1 MKKLLLFLL
10 LPLFALA
17 QSGDGIDISL
27 QYAGT
32 LTDPNVPVEQ
42 TGIGDEIYIDVVL
55 NNSDPQYTATW
66 ADIWFTFNN
75 EAFEYLGVENPLDGQ
90 NNWYTNQWPSVY
102 QFNNA
107 QGYPVDDLYN
117 QYSNGSYWTYVGEE
131 NSITAPLVIT
141 SQSSVE
147 LTGVVARL
155 KFKYKPV
162 PNGYDYTD
170 AIIIRKAS
178 VRDNNLGYTF
188 TNIKAYP
195 NQIFSNAPISTQLT
209 AKVNIDFPVGIDPT
223 MFIARLYRETTSGNW
238 EQVPGSTTATFDTRG
253 DVDMTPGFNLDDTLA
268 IIIDYVG
275 NDIRALY
282 DEIVTISDVSL
293 AFNELAN
300 SGINQD
306 ETFNEIDHVMQ
317 AINGD
322 VDNNGV
328 FNFDDTYKLLGHV
341 LGNGTYLESDDLV
354 YMVKLYRTDQYD
366 VMDSTNYNNYPH
378 GTTLLLPLVVQNSSQ
393 LNYVFNG
400 SITWRGDVN
409 LSHSSIPGNM
419 TEVNTVGKTAR
430 PKAFKYNANKEA
442 ATINSGMVTELK
454 DGKVVMTLTL
464 NPSSQDVVG
473 TQYKVNYDTSK
484 LSFESVEFNTENT
497 ATNFGTPKDGY
508 VKFGS
513 IIQTGDKVLTDKT
526 TYTLIFTP
534 KVNLTNA
541 LGLVTVSNTD
551 AVNKTGE
558 QLKLEIQ

>member
-1 MKKLLLFLL
+1 MKKLFFLLFL
-10 LPLFALA
+10 PLIGMA

-27 QYAGT
+27 EYAGT
-32 LTDPNVPVEQ
+32 LTDPNVPVEE

-55 NNSDPQYTATW
+55 NNNDPQYTATW

-117 QYSNGSYWTYVGEE
+117 QYYNGSYWTYVGEE
-131 NSITAPLVIT
+131 NSLTAPLVIT
-141 SQSSVE
+141 SQSSVS
-147 LTGVVARL
+147 LNGVVARL

-170 AIIIRKAS
+170 AIIIRKAAA
-178 VRDNNLGYTF
+178 RDNNLGYTF

-209 AKVNIDFPVGIDPT
+209 AKVNIDFPAGIDPT
-223 MFIARLYRETTSGNW
+223 MFIARLYRETTSGVW
-238 EQVPGSTTATFDTRG
+238 EQVPGSATATFDTNG
-253 DVDMTPGFNLDDTLA
+253 DIDMTPGFNLDDTLG

-306 ETFNEIDHVMQ
+306 ETFNELTHVIQ
-317 AINGD
+317 AINSD
-322 VDNNGV
+322 VDNNGL
-328 FNFDDTYKLLGHV
+328 FNFDDTYRLLGHV

-354 YMVKLYRTDQYD
+354 HMVKLYRTDQYD
-366 VMDSTNYNNYPH
+366 VINSANYVNYPH
-378 GTTLLLPLVVQNSSQ
+378 GTTLLLPLVVQNSNQ

-419 TEVNTVGKTAR
+419 TEVNTVGKSAA
-430 PKAFKYNANKEA
+430 KAFKYNANKVA

-464 NPSSQDVVG
+464 NPSTQDVVG

>member
-354 YMVKLYRTDQYD
+354 YMLKLYRTDQYD
-366 VMDSTNYNNYPH
+366 VIDSTNYNNYPH